1 MRRGVGGIRDWQV
14 WTLRT
19 PLRAYIVMN
28 VALAVGVA
36 AVFAGS
42 AGWNVTDIAVCLALV
57 GCGVIAIEATRK
69 VKEVRGGVSR
79 DLQTIWYLA
88 IAITLPPVYALLAPI
103 PLMTYR
109 LWRAPVGFVYR
120 RVFSNATISLA
131 YGSASVLFHAV
142 SAAIAGKDPGT
153 GLHALTWTVLAAG
166 CAAVAWSVN
175 NGLLAG
181 AMRLAYPHARLRELF
196 GNREG
201 IVSDAIELSL
211 AVSLALVVAINP
223 VLMALALPSVVLYRR
238 YLMTAQFGGQART
251 DPSTGLLNAST
262 WRMEA
267 EVAFFRALRARAPL
281 ALLMVDVDHFSSVNE
296 TVGHAAGD
304 QVLQAIAKC
313 LSDNLRAPGLVG
325 RFGGEEFAILLPRTH
340 AADARRIAE
349 RLRDHVAA
357 ESIAIEDGRHAGFM
371 FRLTVSIGIAVLS
384 QSRQALAEL
393 IKDAGTAVS
402 EAKNSGRNRVCVLAG
417 PD

>member
-1 MRRGVGGIRDWQV
+1 
-14 WTLRT
+14 
-19 PLRAYIVMN
+19 
-28 VALAVGVA
+28 
-36 AVFAGS
+36 
-42 AGWNVTDIAVCLALV
+42 
-57 GCGVIAIEATRK
+57 
-69 VKEVRGGVSR
+69 
-79 DLQTIWYLA
+79 
-88 IAITLPPVYALLAPI
+88 
-103 PLMTYR
+103 
-109 LWRAPVGFVYR
+109 
-120 RVFSNATISLA
+120 
-131 YGSASVLFHAV
+131 
-142 SAAIAGKDPGT
+142 
-153 GLHALTWTVLAAG
+153 
-166 CAAVAWSVN
+166 
-175 NGLLAG
+175 
-181 AMRLAYPHARLRELF
+181 
-196 GNREG
+196 
-201 IVSDAIELSL
+201 
-211 AVSLALVVAINP
+211 
-223 VLMALALPSVVLYRR
+223 
-238 YLMTAQFGGQART
+238 MTAQFGGQART